1 MNSFDLYIG
10 APVMVETPTG
20 WKETNIY
27 TLGRLSCKINN
38 LEEYDY
44 SKIHPIPLTSLW
56 LLDVE
61 QALLNNDMDIE
72 YQSNGGN
79 WLLKDT
85 INDTIIT
92 TVKYQHEL
100 IKLFE
105 LLTGYDI
112 FS

>member
-1 MNSFDLYIG
+1 MNAYDLYIG
-10 APVMVETPTG
+10 APVRVETPTG

-27 TLGRLSCKINN
+27 TLGRLSCTVNN
-38 LEEYDY
+38 LDEYDY

-61 QALLNNDMDIE
+61 KALLNNAMDIE
-72 YQSNGGN
+72 YNSNGN
-79 WLLKDT
+79 KWILRDT
-85 INDTIIT
+85 ESRVTIT

>member
-1 MNSFDLYIG
+1 MNAYELYIG
-10 APVMVETPTG
+10 APVRVEIQTG

-27 TLGRLSCKINN
+27 TLGRLSCTVNN
-38 LEEYDY
+38 LDEYDY

-61 QALLNNDMDIE
+61 DMLQENYMDIE
-72 YQSNGGN
+72 YQGSKGC
-79 WLLKDT
+79 WILRDT
-85 INDTIIT
+85 INGSMIT